1 MYKYFKYKKVKLRLQ
16 LTLKHF
22 LGVKFVLKNQ
32 KNITHIIWLIFSEKH
47 MNTGQKTVFLYKY
60 RPEFLS
66 IKTIFLILTSI
77 L

>member
-1 MYKYFKYKKVKLRLQ
+1 KYYPYNLAYFLR
-16 LTLKHF
+16 KAF
-22 LGVKFVLKNQ
+22 EYRPSIVL
-32 KNITHIIWLIFSEKH
+32 
-47 MNTGQKTVFLYKY
+47 LYKY

>member
-1 MYKYFKYKKVKLRLQ
+1 MLQ

-22 LGVKFVLKNQ
+22 FSVKFVLKNQ
-32 KNITHIIWLIFSEKH
+32 KNITHIIWPIFSEKRL
-47 MNTGQKTVFLYKY
+47 NTGQNIVLLYKY